1 MLMSG
6 EAELA
11 VMGKTGLKDIEGIA
25 FDLDD
30 TLYNKA
36 DWLVPALE
44 HAARIMGM
52 DEHRVWE
59 LATGYVHAQGIAD
72 VNIFNHVLLGCGQS
86 DSALNIRAF
95 VAAANTYKP
104 PSGSLHLW
112 PGVEETLR
120 NLATQYRLGIVAD
133 GLVEAQNAKIVALR
147 LTHYCNVF
155 VLSDAIDGIKS
166 RRPDPRPYRELVAQM
181 GTRPSRT
188 LFVGDNPVKDFIRA
202 RELGLQTV
210 RVMTGE
216 FASRDYPSSAH
227 TADYDISS
235 VARLPDLLASA
246 PEPARRNPGQ
256 IRIDSGRAGN
266 GPR

>member
-1 MLMSG
+1 MHAVTTDAWG
-6 EAELA
+6 GRTA
-11 VMGKTGLKDIEGIA
+11 VMGNNGLKEIEGIA

-59 LATGYVHAQGIAD
+59 LATSYVHEQGVAD
-72 VNIFNHVLLGCGQS
+72 VNIYNHVLLGCGQS

-104 PSGSLHLW
+104 PSGTLRLW
-112 PGVEETLR
+112 PGVEDALST
-120 NLATQYRLGIVAD
+120 LATRYRIGIVAD

-147 LTHYCNVF
+147 LSHFCNVF
-155 VLSDAIDGIKS
+155 VLSDSIDGIRS
-166 RRPDPRPYRELVAQM
+166 RRPDPRPYRELLSQM
-181 GTRPSRT
+181 GTRAART

-202 RELGLQTV
+202 RQLGMLTT

-216 FASRDYPSSAH
+216 FAAMHYPSSAH
-227 TADYDISS
+227 AADYAISS
-235 VARLPDLLASA
+235 VARLPELL
-246 PEPARRNPGQ
+246 E
-256 IRIDSGRAGN
+256 
-266 GPR
+266 

>member
-1 MLMSG
+1 
-6 EAELA
+6 
-11 VMGKTGLKDIEGIA
+11 MGNNGLKEIEGIA

-30 TLYNKA
+30 TLYNMA

-59 LATGYVHAQGIAD
+59 LATSYVHDQGVAD
-72 VNIFNHVLLGCGQS
+72 VNIYNHVLLGCGQS

-104 PSGSLHLW
+104 PTGTLRLL
-112 PGVEETLR
+112 PGVEEALGR
-120 NLATQYRLGIVAD
+120 LGRRYRLGVIAD

-155 VLSDAIDGIKS
+155 VLSDSIDGIKS
-166 RRPDPRPYRELVAQM
+166 RRPDSRPYRELLSQM
-181 GTRPSRT
+181 GTRAART

-202 RELGLQTV
+202 RQLGLLTV

-216 FASRDYPSSAH
+216 FANMEYPSGAH
-227 TADYDISS
+227 AADYAISS
-235 VARLPDLLASA
+235 VARLPALLEDA
-246 PEPARRNPGQ
+246 PDPLRHDGAPVKLDPGPAEQAPRR
-256 IRIDSGRAGN
+256 
-266 GPR
+266 